1 MQDIEPLAVRAATP
15 GDLDFILELEDR
27 PEFGDLIYRWSEAE
41 HRAALD
47 DPDYRYLIA
56 TVADERLGFAIL
68 RGLAS
73 PLRSVELKRIAVA
86 EPGRGVGREMLCAV
100 VSRMF
105 EDEGAH
111 RLWLE
116 VFTDNL
122 RAQSAYRAV
131 GFVEEGVLRDAGLRS
146 DGFGSFVVMSILE
159 DEYRQRA

>member
-1 MQDIEPLAVRAATP
+1 MQDTDFLVVRAATH
-15 GDLDFILELEDR
+15 GDLDFVQALESR
-27 PEFGDLIYRWSEAE
+27 PAFRDLIYRWTGAE

-56 TVADERLGFAIL
+56 ADAGERVGFAIL

-73 PLRSVELKRIAVA
+73 PLRSVELKRVAVEA
-86 EPGRGVGREMLCAV
+86 PGRGIGRTMLRAV
-100 VSRMF
+100 VARMF

-122 RAQSAYRAV
+122 RALSAYRAV